1 MSRGLLGKKILK
13 EIANQLPDIKQ
24 LNRDILSY
32 TPEFISF
39 RFPPDSTVPVASVC
53 LHDAFGALADARYAF
68 HEILAHRAW
77 YLEKRKTPVEGTAI
91 LFTRFYTDDVA
102 LRLYAAGEH
111 LANAII
117 DMMEIKARSLIPYK
131 KKRISRQIIVWEY
144 IKREEPTHVIT
155 QVIRK
160 LAQSKEWLATLDYRN
175 AWVHGKPPIIK
186 GLGIQYER
194 RKRWEIGDNYIGLSG
209 GGGDKP
215 KYSDEDLIKM
225 VKPALFVFAEALT
238 DITAWFI
245 QLVESRS
252 NVLGSFGEF
261 ESRSS

>member
-24 LNRDILSY
+24 LNIDILSY
-32 TPEFISF
+32 SPEFVSF

-53 LHDAFGALADARYAF
+53 LHDAFHMLADARHAF

-77 YLEKRKTPVEGTAI
+77 YLEKRETPIERTAI
-91 LFTRFYTDDVA
+91 HFTRFYADDVA

-117 DMMEIKARSLIPYK
+117 DMLEIKTRSLIPYK
-131 KKRISRQIIVWEY
+131 KKRISRQIIVGKYME
-144 IKREEPTHVIT
+144 REEPAHAITHAV
-155 QVIRK
+155 RK
-160 LAQSKEWLATLDYRN
+160 LMQSKEWLATLDYRSK
-175 AWVHGKPPIIK
+175 WVHGKPPIIK

-194 RKRWEIGDNYIGLSG
+194 RKRWEIGENYIGLSG
-209 GGGDKP
+209 GGGDEP
-215 KYSDEDLIKM
+215 KYSDEDLINM
-225 VKPALFVFAEALT
+225 VKPALFIFVEALT
-238 DITAWFI
+238 DVTAWYV

-252 NVLGSFGEF
+252 NVSEF
-261 ESRSS
+261 PSEII

>member
-13 EIANQLPDIKQ
+13 EIADQLPNIKQ
-24 LNRDILSY
+24 LNIDILSC
-32 TPEFISF
+32 TPEFVSF
-39 RFPPDSTVPVASVC
+39 RFPPDSTIAIASVC
-53 LHDAFGALADARYAF
+53 LHDALHMLGDACHAF

-77 YLEKRKTPVEGTAI
+77 YLEKRETPVERTAI
-91 LFTRFYTDDVA
+91 HFTRFYTDDVA

-117 DMMEIKARSLIPYK
+117 DMMEIKARNLIPYK

-144 IKREEPTHVIT
+144 IKREEPTHIIT
-155 QVIRK
+155 QAIRK
-160 LAQSKEWLATLDYRN
+160 LAQSREWLAMLEYRN

-194 RKRWEIGDNYIGLSG
+194 RKRWEISDKRIGLSF
-209 GGGDKP
+209 GGGDEP

-225 VKPALFVFAEALT
+225 VKPALFVFVEVLT
-238 DITAWFI
+238 DVTAWYI
-245 QLVESRS
+245 QLIEGRN

-261 ESRSS
+261 KS